1 MSEIRG
7 GMSDASTVSE
17 SDVMASSRETS
28 VWWRRVCGVDESQRV
43 EDLLFACA
51 FYTENG
57 LSNES
62 EKILSEIEE
71 SMEYPLSTE
80 VAIWNEVVY
89 GVVA

>member
-1 MSEIRG
+1 M
-7 GMSDASTVSE
+7 
-17 SDVMASSRETS
+17 
-28 VWWRRVCGVDESQRV
+28 

-80 VAIWNEVVY
+80 VAIWNEVVN